1 MSRRR
6 SFVGTLFQ
14 TDMIGRYQLTL
25 LATIGVVACAGASQA
40 TPASSCGLRSAD
52 SVFVSRGTVYRACAV
67 EREAQ
72 AIARPHP
79 DFNPGSSGQ
88 SCYSAEIEF
97 VVDST
102 GTPELGEA
110 RVLHA
115 NNPDFA
121 DAALRAL
128 ATWRYRPA
136 LLHGVPVRQL
146 TSEKFSVASVIM
158 AVPAGS
164 TARAPD
170 RGPKC

>member
-1 MSRRR
+1 
-6 SFVGTLFQ
+6 
-14 TDMIGRYQLTL
+14 MIGRYQLTL
-25 LATIGVVACAGASQA
+25 VAAIGVGACAGASQA
-40 TPASSCGLRSAD
+40 TSASSCGLTSAD
-52 SVFVSRGTVYRACAV
+52 SVFVSRGPVYRACAV
-67 EREAQ
+67 DRQVQ
-72 AIARPHP
+72 AIAKPYP
-79 DFNPGSSGQ
+79 DFNLRSSGQ

-115 NNPDFA
+115 NNPNFA

-136 LLHGVPVRQL
+136 LLHGVAVRQL
-146 TSEKFSVASVIM
+146 TSEKFSVASVIV

-164 TARAPD
+164 TPRAPD